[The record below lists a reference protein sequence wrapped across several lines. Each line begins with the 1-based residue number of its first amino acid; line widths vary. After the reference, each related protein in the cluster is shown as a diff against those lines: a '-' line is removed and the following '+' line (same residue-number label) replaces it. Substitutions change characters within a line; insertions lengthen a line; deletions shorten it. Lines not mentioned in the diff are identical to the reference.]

1 MTVNDNKYLNK
12 KYCSLCNIKLIEFLN
27 MNVISNQSFET
38 NSVKKALTNSGEGLL
53 PEGVPLKSR
62 LAIIV
67 RSLLQD
73 FKIR

>member
-1 MTVNDNKYLNK
+1 
-12 KYCSLCNIKLIEFLN
+12 